1 MEELILVAKLWEDS
15 DLEVGGMM
23 KAFGEPSCVFLVEQ
37 LRYHQFPKNIICEC
51 LKSEKKKKSNL
62 AFKSPFPRENLGNW
76 NLLFKLGFLWLS

>member
-23 KAFGEPSCVFLVEQ
+23 KAFDEPSCVFLVEQ

-51 LKSEKKKKSNL
+51 LKSEKKKIQFGFQKSL
-62 AFKSPFPRENLGNW
+62 PQRELR
-76 NLLFKLGFLWLS
+76 